1 MSILSIVQIVV
12 LVLDIIFFVVLG
24 LNLLIGFIKGWKKST
39 LNLLA
44 FLIPFLLII
53 CLRGVFSNIILGIN
67 IPGVGSLREMIV
79 NEVAGSIYSEGV
91 PAPELVSLCESVAS
105 SIINLAVYIVGLI
118 VALLLSFIVR
128 LIFALTLKR
137 FIYASTD
144 GVKAAPSISSRLFGL
159 IPGFAHFLTI
169 MVLLFFPVAGVVNVC
184 NMAVEDVSIA
194 QSFIQASDEQR
205 VSGIDDMLDEISAGL
220 DESITSKIINLG
232 KNKDTGVSLAG
243 SYLGSLVSIKTD
255 YAKVNIVN
263 EYGRLRQILPV
274 ASKIMDE
281 NIYGET
287 ISFSNIAENDIKK
300 ITNAIEQTELI
311 KLIAPTAREY
321 LVYEI
326 SKDETN
332 QEVVAKIEAL
342 DLIKE
347 INAITDVLVE
357 VIDTC
362 SDIEIQLDK
371 PQDIL
376 LNETLATHIDAI
388 MDKTFKSDIINY
400 IAMPYAI
407 ETMTNA
413 LTEEYSGLLDILT
426 EENIKTC
433 LQSDVSSLLTVYQ
446 DLAKYNNLH
455 NFLFYEEDI
464 DIESE
469 DALNNIESSVVN
481 LFGLSLIS
489 GNEETLIRFA
499 LDMANVEGL
508 TYDTLFDGVNPN
520 WSEEVK
526 VLASTLKA
534 TAEVASLL
542 EIMDNMNNLGL
553 ELFIQKDENG
563 QYIIEKLLN
572 QISNSELFKNVVL
585 NYIDTIE
592 LDEETKKILDIVDLE
607 KIRELTPDDF
617 NAEFKRLLEVFD
629 ILVRMNLFNEKEI
642 KLDKYDIKVLINNAF
657 DSVFIKGRE
666 NDLIKFALEQAAVEG
681 LTYENL
687 MGEFTPN
694 WSLEKEVLANTLSD
708 LVGLVKEQNLTEG
721 FSIETLVKK
730 NESGEYIFKS
740 IISDISKSELLKN
753 VIVNYINTMELDEE
767 AKEIVDLLNIRV
779 IKDLTSNEF
788 EKEFTG
794 FLDILDVVISMNIL
808 NDEEII
814 IDKDNITLL
823 INKLFDSVFIK
834 GNEQQIIEYIL
845 DTTGFNTTLEETG
858 ITLNYQ
864 DVNWESEKQNLLDIF
879 TSVLDL
885 GSIES
890 FDVST
895 LLENRTEETTD
906 KIINLIDALGKSQIF
921 GDAIFD
927 MIETMVKEVGYTVT
941 FTDSEKAKIL
951 ENTWKKEAS
960 NLIEL
965 IDFCTDKLGNTDS
978 YNSISGSEITDIMS
992 KASTTIIAT
1001 KVLGTVLNEMLG
1013 KDYLAINPILE
1024 DGSYKY
1030 DFTNPQ
1036 TLLSTAKDIGAL
1048 VDLKNHAQ
1056 NLDMTDISKATES
1069 VDNIIESIKIL
1080 DESGLAK
1087 DMIQEVIGEESG
1099 INLDEINLSEEAE
1112 TIQKVYD
1119 VYKEDHE
1126 NFDIENHPELK
1137 EELEESEFAKTIL
1150 DMLGITL

>member
-79 NEVAGSIYSEGV
+79 NEIAGSIYSEGV

-287 ISFSNIAENDIKK
+287 ISFSNITENDIKK
-300 ITNAIEQTELI
+300 ITNAFEQTELI

-347 INAITDVLVE
+347 INVITDVLVE

-407 ETMTNA
+407 EAMTNA

-464 DIESE
+464 DIESDE
-469 DALNNIESSVVN
+469 ALNNIESSVVN

-607 KIRELTPDDF
+607 KIRELSPDDF
-617 NAEFKRLLEVFD
+617 KAEFKRLLEVFD

-864 DVNWESEKQNLLDIF
+864 DVNWESEKQNLVDIF

-951 ENTWKKEAS
+951 ENTWKKEAN